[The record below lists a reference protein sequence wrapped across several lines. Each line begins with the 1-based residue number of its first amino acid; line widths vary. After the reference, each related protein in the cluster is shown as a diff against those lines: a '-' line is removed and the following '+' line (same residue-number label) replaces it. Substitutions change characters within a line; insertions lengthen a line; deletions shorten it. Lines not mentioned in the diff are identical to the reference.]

1 MHLGSTP
8 VMITF
13 GFTGDGARSDD
24 GDGDGDGDEDDDED
38 EDEDDEKSIC
48 ARSFDI
54 SRCFASRLPG
64 W

>member
-1 MHLGSTP
+1 
-8 VMITF
+8 MITF